1 MRKRPVRSPVRISAD
16 GVAYVQARD
25 RARQPIDVEY
35 VQILPLDT
43 LLRRATCGSLP
54 SEGDRVMATPA
65 GFRKHPAA
73 DVSARSNDPDPH
85 VALSFAILSFRSIVG
100 LLFG

>member
-1 MRKRPVRSPVRISAD
+1 VIGAD
-16 GVAYVQARD
+16 ENVQALD
-25 RARQPIDVEY
+25 RTRQPIDVED
-35 VQILPLDT
+35 VKVSPLDT

-54 SEGDRVMATPA
+54 SEGDHVMATPA
-65 GFRKHPAA
+65 GFRKHPAT

-85 VALSFAILSFRSIVG
+85 VTLSFAILSFRSIVG

>member
-1 MRKRPVRSPVRISAD
+1 
-16 GVAYVQARD
+16 
-25 RARQPIDVEY
+25 
-35 VQILPLDT
+35 
-43 LLRRATCGSLP
+43 
-54 SEGDRVMATPA
+54 MATPT